1 MNDTALL
8 LFTCQQLSTKE
19 IYLSISSSSSLNIHT
34 QFNSCKNIIKV
45 GRNKVKLLFNIFR
58 KPLKNKEKKS
68 YEELFSLLLD
78 E

>member
-19 IYLSISSSSSLNIHT
+19 IYLSISSSTSLNIHT

-58 KPLKNKEKKS
+58 KPLKNKRKK
-68 YEELFSLLLD
+68 EL
-78 E
+78 